1 MNKIV
6 VSRQIPQK
14 FITQLEDIAEVVVWN
29 ESLIP
34 MPRDQFLAELQDAV
48 ACFITLSETIDET
61 CLANAPHLKII
72 ANMAVGYDNIDVNLA
87 NQKGITV
94 TNTPE
99 VLTETTAELGFT
111 LMLTTARRIVE
122 AEKYVQEGQ
131 WKSWGPYLLSGKD
144 VYGSTVGIF
153 GMGDIGKAFAKRLKG
168 FNTNVLYHNRSRHED
183 AERDYNATF
192 VSFEELLE
200 KSDFVVCTAPLTDE
214 TKYKFNAEAFAKMKA
229 DAIFINIGRGAI
241 VNENDLVHALNTGQ
255 ILACGLD
262 VLEQEPIE
270 EQHPLLKMPNVVIV
284 PHIGSASEYT
294 RDRMVQLCVDN
305 IKAVLNNEPAITPV
319 SS

>member
-111 LMLTTARRIVE
+111 LMLATARRIVE

-168 FNTNVLYHNRSRHED
+168 FDTNVLYHNRSRHED

-241 VNENDLVHALNTGQ
+241 VNENDLVHALNTG
-255 ILACGLD
+255 
-262 VLEQEPIE
+262 
-270 EQHPLLKMPNVVIV
+270 
-284 PHIGSASEYT
+284 
-294 RDRMVQLCVDN
+294 
-305 IKAVLNNEPAITPV
+305 
-319 SS
+319 

>member
-48 ACFITLSETIDET
+48 ACFITLSET

-111 LMLTTARRIVE
+111 LMLATARRIVE

-168 FNTNVLYHNRSRHED
+168 FDTNVLYHNRSRHED

-192 VSFEELLE
+192 VFFEELL
-200 KSDFVVCTAPLTDE
+200 
-214 TKYKFNAEAFAKMKA
+214 
-229 DAIFINIGRGAI
+229 
-241 VNENDLVHALNTGQ
+241 
-255 ILACGLD
+255 
-262 VLEQEPIE
+262 
-270 EQHPLLKMPNVVIV
+270 
-284 PHIGSASEYT
+284 
-294 RDRMVQLCVDN
+294 
-305 IKAVLNNEPAITPV
+305 
-319 SS
+319 